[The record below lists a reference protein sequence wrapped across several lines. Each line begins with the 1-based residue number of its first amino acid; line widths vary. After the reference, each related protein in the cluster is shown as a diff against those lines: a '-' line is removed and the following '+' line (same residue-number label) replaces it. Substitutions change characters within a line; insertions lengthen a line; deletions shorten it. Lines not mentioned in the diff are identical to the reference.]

1 MSINC
6 EHVELSITD
15 KTEQLY
21 SDTSSLLLLK
31 STWNSIE
38 IQTNLDQRLLINTS
52 HWTIEFDHSQYSI
65 SKERNSL
72 QTMYCI
78 YFRNTRLFKMATS

>member
-1 MSINC
+1 MWINC
-6 EHVELSITD
+6 EHVELSIT
-15 KTEQLY
+15 
-21 SDTSSLLLLK
+21 DTSSLLLLK

-72 QTMYCI
+72 LTMYCI

>member
-1 MSINC
+1 MWINC
-6 EHVELSITD
+6 EDVELSIT
-15 KTEQLY
+15 
-21 SDTSSLLLLK
+21 DTSSLLLLK

-65 SKERNSL
+65 SKERNTL